1 MLGFMAFPDAFPAPL
16 LGHWGTPQPRS
27 CAQLHVPSSR
37 ACRKQRRLMG
47 SLSYFQM
54 PLCKSS
60 IARAMEKKGTAGR
73 FVAAWS
79 WERLHEV

>member
-1 MLGFMAFPDAFPAPL
+1 MAFPDAFPAPL

-27 CAQLHVPSSR
+27 CTQLHVPSSR

-60 IARAMEKKGTAGR
+60 IA
-73 FVAAWS
+73 
-79 WERLHEV
+79 